1 MQPRRF
7 GNGNLKTTMA
17 FGLDHIILLYLFSY
31 RSRLKATRLSVS
43 TFCKS
48 LKVLIVLSLRLY
60 THNTSLSSF
69 VGEQDEMFGPWGAL
83 YPASEF
89 AGHGL
94 FRCDVPTLKTC
105 NFCSKGIT
113 VDPTFI
119 IEVPQSNDTSC
130 GALAAYAPFLT
141 WTEEEDDIAK
151 ICDSVLLGEELCCPG
166 ELAGGDNAT
175 ILDNTTAETPT
186 K

>member
-1 MQPRRF
+1 MQPRRI
-7 GNGNLKTTMA
+7 GIGNLRTTTA
-17 FGLDHIILLYLFSY
+17 FGLEHIILLYLFSY

-48 LKVLIVLSLRLY
+48 LKVLIVLSLRSY

-113 VDPTFI
+113 VDPTFVI
-119 IEVPQSNDTSC
+119 PQSNETSC
-130 GALAAYAPFLT
+130 GALASYAPFLT
-141 WTEEEDDIAK
+141 WTEEDDDNAK
-151 ICDSVLLGEELCCPG
+151 ICDSVLTGEEVCCPG
-166 ELAGGDNAT
+166 EWAGGGDNAT
-175 ILDNTTAETPT
+175 ILANTTA
-186 K
+186 